1 MADVT
6 HKAPA
11 SLQDEHLAA
20 TRAVEN
26 WLYANCSDVTPVSR
40 EEVQHIRRGLVG
52 GWRVPL
58 EVADGTRYIQILIPA
73 AFPFRPPRIRLLET
87 PDDVSWPHRERED
100 VLCLVPETASFDPA
114 DPVGGV
120 VNLLNMT
127 IELSRKV
134 AAGEANEEFRS
145 EVLSYWTHR
154 IPAERMPIYSIAEP
168 QPNSRAVRVWT
179 GSSSRVIAEDSGELD
194 TWLGNRYP
202 GIGPIKQDVGAIV
215 WIDKALTPAEF
226 PVTGND
232 VWQLAVRA
240 GAGQLLAAA
249 AAAVRGDLVVGL
261 GMETVNGL
269 AIAGLVVPRPPRR
282 RGRDMVSDGFRP
294 GRTPTWLAAK
304 RFFGAAPVVRH
315 DLKRVDH
322 AWVHG
327 RDHDS
332 RASGLR
338 SKTVVVVGCGS
349 VGAPAAI
356 ALAQAGVGKFIFVDP
371 DSLNPSNISR
381 HPLGAQYL
389 GQPKADALAD
399 KLKRD
404 VPHLVVRP
412 LVGRIEELLLTV
424 GDLVSN
430 VDLVVAATGDWGADV
445 MLDAWHTSAGRTV
458 PVVYGWTEAHAC
470 AGHAVAILSEGA
482 AFRDGFDPTGL
493 PALPVTEWKATTQLQ
508 EPACGAV
515 YQPYGPI
522 ELQGTISVIAELA
535 LDALLGEVSVSTH
548 RVWAGRE
555 KHLLQVD
562 GAWSRQ
568 WLRETSGRTEG
579 GFLLER
585 RWAAPI
591 AAKALAA

>member
-1 MADVT
+1 VADVT
-6 HKAPA
+6 RKPLA

-20 TRAVEN
+20 SRAVEN
-26 WLYANCSDVTPVSR
+26 WLYANCSDVAAVSR

-58 EVADGTRYIQILIPA
+58 EVASGARYIEILIPA
-73 AFPFRPPRIRLLET
+73 AFPFRPPRIRLVET
-87 PDDVSWPHRERED
+87 PDDESWPHRERDD

-120 VNLLNMT
+120 INLLNMT

-134 AAGEANEEFRS
+134 AAGEADAEFRS

-154 IPAERMPIYSIAEP
+154 IPADRTPIYSIVDP
-168 QPNSRAVRVWT
+168 YPRSRAIRVWT
-179 GSSSRVIAEDSGELD
+179 GSSSRVIADDAEALD
-194 TWLGNRYP
+194 VWLDNRYP
-202 GIGPIKQDVGAIV
+202 GLGPVKQDVGAVI
-215 WIDKALTPAEF
+215 WIGEALTPAEF
-226 PVTGND
+226 PITGRD

-240 GAGQLLAAA
+240 GADGLLAANA
-249 AAAVRGDLVVGL
+249 AAARGDLVVGL
-261 GMETVNGL
+261 GMDTANGT
-269 AIAGLVVPRPPRR
+269 AMAGLVVPRPPRR
-282 RGRDMVSDGFRP
+282 RGRDMVNDGFRP
-294 GRTPTWLAAK
+294 GRTPHWLAAK
-304 RFFGAAPVVRH
+304 RFFGATPVIRH
-315 DLKRVDH
+315 EIKRVDH

-332 RASGLR
+332 RANDLR

-356 ALAQAGVGKFIFVDP
+356 SLAQAGVGKLIFVDP

-389 GQPKADALAD
+389 GQAKAEALAD
-399 KLKRD
+399 KLERD
-404 VPHLVVRP
+404 LPHIVVRP

-424 GDLVSN
+424 GDLLSN
-430 VDLVVAATGDWGADV
+430 VDLVVTATGDWGAEV
-445 MLDAWHTSAGRTV
+445 MLDAWHTSSGR
-458 PVVYGWTEAHAC
+458 PIPIVYGWTEAHAC
-470 AGHAVAILSEGA
+470 AGHAVAILGEGA
-482 AFRDGFDPTGL
+482 VFREGFDPTGL
-493 PALPVTEWKATTQLQ
+493 PALPVTEWTATTQLQ

-515 YQPYGPI
+515 YQPYGPV

-535 LDALLGEVSVSTH
+535 LDVLLGEVSISTH

-555 KHLLQVD
+555 KRLLQMG
-562 GAWSRQ
+562 GAWSHQ
-568 WLRETSGRTEG
+568 WLRETGGRSDG

-591 AAKALAA
+591 SSKALAA